1 MDKWQALQSF
11 WSGYGIPAYDENS
24 VFSGENSPNMPYI
37 TYEAAT
43 GSIDSDVLL
52 SASLWYRSTSWSQIS
67 QKADE
72 IADEIGT
79 GGKIVPYDGGAFWV
93 KRGQPFAQRMSEPND
108 DAVRRMYLNISVEF
122 LSDN

>member
-1 MDKWQALQSF
+1 MDKWQALQAF

-24 VFSGENSPNMPYI
+24 VYSGANSPEMPYI

-52 SASLWYRSTSWSQIS
+52 TASIWYKSTSWAAIS

-72 IADEIGT
+72 ISRDIGM
-79 GGKIVPYDGGAFWV
+79 GGKIIPYENGALWV
-93 KRGQPFAQRMSEPND
+93 KRGQPFSQRMSEND
-108 DAVRRMYLNISVEF
+108 KVRRMYLNIQVEF
-122 LSDN
+122 LSEN

>member
-11 WSGYGIPAYDENS
+11 WAGYGIPAYDENS
-24 VFSGENSPNMPYI
+24 VFSGASAPTMPYI

-43 GSIDSDVLL
+43 GSIDSDTLL
-52 SASLWYRSTSWSQIS
+52 SASLWYRSTSWAQIS

-79 GGKIVPYDGGAFWV
+79 GGKIVPYDGGALWV
-93 KRGQPFAQRMSEPND
+93 KRGQPFAQRMSEPSD
-108 DAVRRMYLNISVEF
+108 DAVRRIYLNIQIEF
-122 LSDN
+122 LSG

>member
-11 WSGYGIPAYDENS
+11 WSDYGIPAYDENS
-24 VFSGENSPNMPYI
+24 VFSGEKSPNMPYI

-52 SASLWYRSTSWSQIS
+52 SASLWYKSTSWAQIS

-72 IADEIGT
+72 IAADIGM
-79 GGKIVPYDGGAFWV
+79 GGKIVPYDGGAMWI
-93 KRGQPFAQRMSEPND
+93 KRGQPFSQRMAESGD
-108 DAVRRMYLNISVEF
+108 DTVRRMYLNISVEF